1 MLWAMNDKTF
11 RLAIQTAKGSPSK
24 KQVGAVLL
32 SKGKVISTACNLEDK
47 THPVQARWARK
58 AGLDPKQYLHAEIA
72 ALVRCRRPVDSI
84 VVARVNSEGKLRNS
98 RPCCLCQLGLRDA
111 GIKQMFY
118 STNEGF
124 ICEKL

>member
-1 MLWAMNDKTF
+1 MLWAMNDKIF

-84 VVARVNSEGKLRNS
+84 VVARVNSEGKLRNA
-98 RPCCLCQLGLRDA
+98 RPCPICQLALQEA
-111 GIKQMFY
+111 GIQKVWY
-118 STNEGF
+118 TTDLGF
-124 ICEKL
+124 LYEFS